1 MNVLLTGPPGVGKST
16 LVKKVAGKLLQED
29 SLKIELIIK
38 TNKSDLTSIIAA
50 FNRYDY
56 EVKASFHQS
65 IYDEDIERRYE
76 QFIKYLNI

>member
-1 MNVLLTGPPGVGKST
+1 MAQ
-16 LVKKVAGKLLQED
+16 VAHIMEDDKAKILSSYVSAQED
-29 SLKIELIIK
+29 SMKIELIIK

-65 IYDEDIERRYE
+65 VYDEDLERRYE